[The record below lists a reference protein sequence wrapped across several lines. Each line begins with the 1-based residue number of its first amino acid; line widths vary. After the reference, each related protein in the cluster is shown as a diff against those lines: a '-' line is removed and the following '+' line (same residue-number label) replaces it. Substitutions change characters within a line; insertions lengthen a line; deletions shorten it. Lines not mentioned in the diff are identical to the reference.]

1 MATPIR
7 IQSGQNAI
15 VKSTIKLQRMSECQK
30 RGEFL
35 VEGTHAL
42 SEAISTGWSLA
53 AVFMTESWLLGN
65 SQLLAQ
71 QNKSTAQYVVT
82 PELLIKIA
90 TTTTPDGVVAIGRFD
105 TTDQPRIPELDLAIA
120 LDRVQDPGNVGTL
133 VRSAT
138 ATGAGPVFLS
148 PDSVSPH
155 HPKVVRAT
163 VGQWFRNPPVSIELD
178 ALLQHA
184 RSKSIQIAVADS
196 VGKSFW
202 DCDFTPPTLIVLG
215 NEGQGISQKIRS
227 QADTVVSIPMHS
239 GVESLNVATTGSI
252 LLYEARRQRAKQR

>member
-7 IQSGQNAI
+7 IQSAQNEI

-42 SEAISTGWSLA
+42 SEAISTGWNLA
-53 AVFMTESWLLGN
+53 AVFMTESWRLGN
-65 SQLLAQ
+65 SDLLAQ
-71 QNKSTAQYVVT
+71 RDKSTAQYVVT
-82 PELLIKIA
+82 PELLGKIA

-105 TTDQPRIPELDLAIA
+105 TTDQPRIPELDLALA

-155 HPKVVRAT
+155 HPKVLRAT

-178 ALLQHA
+178 ILLKHA
-184 RSKSIQIAVADS
+184 RTKSIRITVADTS
-196 VGKSFW
+196 GKSFW
-202 DCDFTPPTLIVLG
+202 DCDFTPPTLFVLG
-215 NEGQGISQKIRS
+215 NEGEGISEKIRS

-239 GVESLNVATTGSI
+239 DVESLNVATTGSL
-252 LLYEARRQRAKQR
+252 LLYEAIRQRAKHR

>member
-42 SEAISTGWSLA
+42 TEAISTGWDLA
-53 AVFMTESWLLGN
+53 AVFMTEPWLIEN

-71 QNKSTAQYVVT
+71 QPKSTAQYVVT
-82 PELLIKIA
+82 TEILGKIA
-90 TTTTPDGVVAIGRFD
+90 TTTTPDGVVAIGRFG
-105 TTDQPRIPELDLAIA
+105 TNERSAVPTFDLALA
-120 LDRVQDPGNVGTL
+120 LERVQDPGNVGTL

-148 PDSVSPH
+148 PDSVSPF
-155 HPKVVRAT
+155 HPKVLRAT
-163 VGQWFRNPPVSIELD
+163 VGQWFRNPPVSIGIED
-178 ALLQHA
+178 LLAHS
-184 RSKSIQIAVADS
+184 RSLNAQIAVADVS
-196 VGKSFW
+196 GTKFW
-202 DCDFTPPTLIVLG
+202 DCDFTKPTLFVLG
-215 NEGQGISQKIRS
+215 NEGEGISEAVRKR
-227 QADTVVSIPMHS
+227 ADTVVSIPMQI
-239 GVESLNVATTGSI
+239 GVESLNVATTGSL
-252 LLYEARRQRAKQR
+252 LLYETLRQRANKR